1 MSESAPL
8 IPSKVKT
15 QDDAD
20 EILENAVTNAYIG
33 FLDDNDDEEEEEDD
47 EVIWL
52 REQRDHNKSLPWTKR
67 PSILLVSLVI
77 LVVALAT
84 SLAEPS
90 RASLTFK

>member
-52 REQRDHNKSLPWTKR
+52 REQRDHNKSLPWTNR
-67 PSILLVSLVI
+67 LSILHVSSVT
-77 LVVALAT
+77 LVVAF
-84 SLAEPS
+84 
-90 RASLTFK
+90 ASLLS